1 MKNRITMTVTLVLGL
16 FIFSGCSLI
25 LGIVG
30 QLQETREKGWS
41 TKQVLDELMNHSKKE
56 LLTKDEKSRALK
68 GICKLKH
75 LDEYKSRG
83 NYKEKALA
91 FCKMKQDSQIYF
103 LKEITRQTG
112 MVVTV
117 YLEVLDDKPIRY
129 IKIERKYSKELRKSI
144 PIIERL
150 H

>member
-1 MKNRITMTVTLVLGL
+1 MKNRITMTVVLVLGL
-16 FIFSGCSLI
+16 FVFSGCALI

-30 QLQETREKGWS
+30 QLQETREEGWS
-41 TKQVLDELMNHSKKE
+41 TKQVLDELMNHSEKE
-56 LLTKDEKSRALK
+56 LLTKNEKSRALK
-68 GICKLKH
+68 GICELKH
-75 LDEYKSRG
+75 LDEYKNRG

-91 FCKMKQDSQIYF
+91 FCKIEQDSQIYF

-117 YLEVLDDKPIRY
+117 YLEVLENKPIKY
-129 IKIERKYSKELRKSI
+129 IKIERKYSKKLGRTI